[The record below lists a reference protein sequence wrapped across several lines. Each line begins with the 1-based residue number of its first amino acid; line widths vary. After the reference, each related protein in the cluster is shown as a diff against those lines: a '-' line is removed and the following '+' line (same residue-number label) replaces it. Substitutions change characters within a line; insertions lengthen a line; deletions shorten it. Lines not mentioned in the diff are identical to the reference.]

1 MSKFGPKEL
10 QVVIS
15 GIPAGTL
22 CEHDTGAIS
31 FSYHEDYEGL
41 PLSLNMPVSNAIY
54 NDKLVRPYLFGL
66 LPDNLETRRA
76 IGREHG
82 ISGNNPFALLS
93 VIGFDCPGAVQFCAE
108 EQLGD
113 LLNREVTYKKISIED
128 IGARLKS
135 LSDSS
140 DESWQTTQE
149 HWSLGGQQSKI
160 ALAQF
165 GEDWYECDGAAATTH
180 ILKPGIKGL
189 FHQALNEHFCLEL
202 AASCGI
208 PAAKSAYM
216 SFDGINAIVIERFD
230 REIVEPFEVLR
241 FHQEDFCQALG
252 VAPDHKYTTDDG
264 PSARDIMMLLAKCAN
279 PLATQIDFAAEL
291 FFNYLIGAPDA
302 HAKNYSI
309 FLGLNKD
316 IRLTPLYDVA
326 SGLPYALKTA
336 SGRSKEWTA
345 AMGIGGENRFGRVS
359 KANIERFAESF
370 VSDPELM
377 INLVANLANK
387 ILDEMPGIAQR
398 IAIQTGADELIERLV
413 PPIEDLCKKT
423 LQQL

>member
-15 GIPAGTL
+15 GIPAGIL
-22 CEHDTGAIS
+22 REQSTGTIS

-82 ISGNNPFALLS
+82 ISANNPFALLS

-108 EQLGD
+108 EQLGE
-113 LLNREVTYKKISIED
+113 LLNRKVTYKKISIED

-208 PAAKSAYM
+208 PAAKSSYM

-252 VAPDHKYTTDDG
+252 VAPDHKYANESG

-279 PLATQIDFAAEL
+279 PSASQIDFAAEL
-291 FFNYLIGAPDA
+291 FFNYLVGAPDA
-302 HAKNYSI
+302 HAKNYSF
-309 FLGLNKD
+309 FLSSNKD

-326 SGLPYALKTA
+326 SGLPYDLKTA
-336 SGRSKEWTA
+336 SGRNKEWTA
-345 AMGIGGENRFGRVS
+345 AMSIGGENRFGRVTRL
-359 KANIERFAESF
+359 NIERFAESF

-377 INLVANLANK
+377 FNLVANLANK
-387 ILDEMPGIAQR
+387 ILDEIPGIAQS

-413 PPIEDLCKKT
+413 PPIERLCEKT
-423 LQQL
+423 LRQL